1 MAWVQ
6 GSESKSDF
14 ATLIIRRL
22 VSMTLRPVALL
33 ALLALGLAV
42 PQAAS
47 AGERITFMTDWKPEA
62 EQGGFYEA
70 LALGLYAKRGLDVE
84 IRSGGTGA
92 NPQQLMAAGAV
103 DMAIGSNSF
112 FALNLVKAG
121 APVVAVMA
129 SYQKDPEVLILHPE
143 DPANG
148 IADLKGR
155 PIMISD
161 ASIDTMWAWLK
172 AKYGFDDKQI
182 RKYSGNPAPFIVD
195 KRAVQQGYVTSEPMV
210 IEREGGFK
218 PKLFLLAD
226 NGYLTYGAMVLAKR
240 DWVERRPEIVR
251 AFVEAS
257 IEGWK
262 SYLDGDP
269 APGDALIKKGNPDMT
284 DDILAYARGKMK
296 EHGIVD
302 SGDAKTLGIGAMTDA
317 RWSEFFKLVSAEGL
331 YPADLDYRKAYTL
344 QFLGKGSG
352 VAASPAA
359 P

>member
-1 MAWVQ
+1 MNHRWC
-6 GSESKSDF
+6 
-14 ATLIIRRL
+14 
-22 VSMTLRPVALL
+22 VALL
-33 ALLALGLAV
+33 ALSLLSVAGPSLAA
-42 PQAAS
+42 
-47 AGERITFMTDWKPEA
+47 ERVVFMTDWKPEA

-70 LALGLYAKRGLDVE
+70 KALGLYAKRGLDVE
-84 IRSGGTGA
+84 IRSGGSAA

-172 AKYGFDDKQI
+172 GKYGFDDKQI
-182 RKYSGNPAPFIVD
+182 RKYTGNPAPFLVD
-195 KRAVQQGYVTSEPMV
+195 KRAVQQGYVTSEPLV
-210 IEREGGFK
+210 IEQAAGFK

-226 NGYLTYGAMVLAKR
+226 SGYLTYGGMVLAR
-240 DWVERRPEIVR
+240 QGWVDQKPDIVK

-257 IEGWK
+257 IEGWRD
-262 SYLDGDP
+262 YLAGDP
-269 APGDALIKKGNPDMT
+269 KPADALIKKGNPDMT
-284 DDILAYARGKMK
+284 DDILAYARAKLN
-296 EHGIVD
+296 EFGIVD

-317 RWSEFFKLVSAEGL
+317 RWGSFFKSAVEEGL
-331 YPADLDYRKAYTL
+331 YPADLDYHKAYTL
-344 QFLGKGSG
+344 QFVDKGYG
-352 VAASPAA
+352 LPAPAA
-359 P
+359 PR

>member
-1 MAWVQ
+1 MNV
-6 GSESKSDF
+6 
-14 ATLIIRRL
+14 R
-22 VSMTLRPVALL
+22 MTSALFGMFL
-33 ALLALGLAV
+33 
-42 PQAAS
+42 S
-47 AGERITFMTDWKPEA
+47 AGVTQPSFAAERVVFMTDWKPEA

-70 LALGLYAKRGLDVE
+70 QALGLYAKHGLDVQ
-84 IRSGGTGA
+84 IRSGGSGA

-143 DPANG
+143 DKAAGP
-148 IADLKGR
+148 ADLKGR

-172 AKYGFDDKQI
+172 GKYGFDDKQI
-182 RKYSGNPAPFIVD
+182 RKYSGNPAPFLVD
-195 KRAVQQGYVTSEPMV
+195 KTAIQQGYVTSEPLV
-210 IEREGGFK
+210 IERAGGFK

-226 NGYLTYGAMVLAKR
+226 SGYSTYGSLVLVKS
-240 DWVERRPEIVR
+240 DWVAKKPDVVK

-262 SYLDGDP
+262 AYLDGDA

-284 DDILAYARGKMK
+284 DDILRYARDRMK
-296 EHGIVD
+296 EYGIVE
-302 SGDAKTLGIGAMTDA
+302 SGDTKTMGIGAMTDA
-317 RWSEFFKLVSAEGL
+317 RWADFTKMAVGQGL
-331 YPADLDYRKAYTL
+331 YPADIDYKKSYTL
-344 QFLGKGSG
+344 QFVNKGYG
-352 VAASPAA
+352 LDA
-359 P
+359 PH

>member
-1 MAWVQ
+1 M
-6 GSESKSDF
+6 
-14 ATLIIRRL
+14 
-22 VSMTLRPVALL
+22 MLRPLVLTIAL
-33 ALLALGLAV
+33 AAGLAA
-42 PQAAS
+42 PPS
-47 AGERITFMTDWKPEA
+47 LGAGQRIVFMTDWKPEA

-70 LALGLYAKRGLDVE
+70 QALGLYAKRGLDVE

-195 KRAVQQGYVTSEPMV
+195 KRAVQQGYVTSEPLV

-218 PKLFLLAD
+218 PKLLLLAD
-226 NGYLTYGAMVLAKR
+226 SGYLTYGSLVLTKR
-240 DWVERRPEIVR
+240 AWVAQKPDIVR

-257 IEGWK
+257 IEGWRN
-262 SYLDGDP
+262 YLYGDS
-269 APGDALIKKGNPDMT
+269 APGDALIKKGNPDMS
-284 DDILAYARGKMK
+284 DDILAYARGKMR

-302 SGDAKTLGIGAMTDA
+302 SGDTKTLGIGAMTDA
-317 RWSEFFKLVSAEGL
+317 RWSDFFKLVSEEGL

-344 QFLGKGSG
+344 EFVDNGYGL
-352 VAASPAA
+352 AASH
-359 P
+359 

>member
-1 MAWVQ
+1 MIFR
-6 GSESKSDF
+6 S
-14 ATLIIRRL
+14 LLL
-22 VSMTLRPVALL
+22 VAAL
-33 ALLALGLAV
+33 AAAAV
-42 PQAAS
+42 VSPQALA
-47 AGERITFMTDWKPEA
+47 AQRVVFMTDWKPEA

-70 LALGLYAKRGLDVE
+70 QALGLYARHGLDVE

-143 DPANG
+143 DPAAS

-161 ASIDTMWAWLK
+161 ASIDTMWTWLK

-182 RKYSGNPAPFIVD
+182 RKYGGNPAPFIVD
-195 KRAVQQGYVTSEPMV
+195 KKAVQQGYVTSEPLV

-218 PKLFLLAD
+218 PKVFLLAD
-226 NGYLTYGAMVLAKR
+226 SGYLTYGSLVLAKR
-240 DWVERRPEIVR
+240 DWVAAKPEIVR

-262 SYLDGDP
+262 AYLYGDP
-269 APGDALIKKGNPDMT
+269 APADALIKKGNPDMS
-284 DDILAYARGKMK
+284 DEILTYARDKMK

-302 SGDAKTLGIGAMTDA
+302 SGDTKTLGIGAMTDA
-317 RWSEFFKLVSAEGL
+317 RWADFFKLVSSEGL
-331 YPADLDYRKAYTL
+331 YPADLDYKKAYTL
-344 QFLGKGSG
+344 EFLGK
-352 VAASPAA
+352 APASSSAVR
-359 P
+359 

>member
-1 MAWVQ
+1 M
-6 GSESKSDF
+6 
-14 ATLIIRRL
+14 
-22 VSMTLRPVALL
+22 MLRPVAFL
-33 ALLALGLAV
+33 ALFALGLVHSPSAD
-42 PQAAS
+42 AAQ
-47 AGERITFMTDWKPEA
+47 RIVFMTDWKPEA

-70 LALGLYAKRGLDVE
+70 LALGLYAKHGLDVE

-129 SYQKDPEVLILHPE
+129 SYQKDPEVLILHPD
-143 DPANG
+143 DPADA

-195 KRAVQQGYVTSEPMV
+195 KSAVQQGYVTSEPLV
-210 IEREGGFK
+210 IQREAKFK

-226 NGYLTYGAMVLAKR
+226 SGYLTYGSLVLAQR
-240 DWVERRPEIVR
+240 AWVDQKPDIVR
-251 AFVEAS
+251 AFVDAS
-257 IEGWK
+257 VEGWQD
-262 SYLDGDP
+262 YLDGDS
-269 APGDALIKKGNPDMT
+269 APGDALIKQGNPDMT
-284 DDILAYARGKMK
+284 DDILAYARSKMK
-296 EHGIVD
+296 EYGIVD
-302 SGDAKTLGIGAMTDA
+302 SGDTKTLGIGAMTDA
-317 RWSEFFKLVSAEGL
+317 RWSNFFKLVAAEGL

-344 QFLGKGSG
+344 DFIGKR
-352 VAASPAA
+352 
-359 P
+359 